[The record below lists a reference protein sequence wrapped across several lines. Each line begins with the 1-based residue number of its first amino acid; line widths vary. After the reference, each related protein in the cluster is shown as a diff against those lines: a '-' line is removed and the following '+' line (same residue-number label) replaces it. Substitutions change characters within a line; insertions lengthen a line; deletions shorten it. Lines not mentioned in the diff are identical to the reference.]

1 MPQEETQ
8 LIHQA
13 QTGDSHAFDRLYK
26 THQPRIYN
34 TVLSRAHPNDVDDLV
49 QITFMRAFENI
60 KHFRGTSAFATWLT
74 RIALN
79 VCNSQW
85 RTRSQQQLR
94 HTSLDAA
101 EQPLDIQADTPET
114 QLQRA
119 EYRTLVM
126 QNIQHLPEK
135 HRKAVWLH
143 YVMDHSY
150 EEITRA
156 LHVPVGTVKTWLN
169 RGRRELRDSLQRQG
183 VYDYELA

>member
-1 MPQEETQ
+1 MSQAETQ
-8 LIHQA
+8 LIRQV
-13 QTGDSHAFDRLYK
+13 QTGDSNAFDRLYK

-49 QITFMRAFENI
+49 QITFMRAFESI
-60 KHFRGTSAFATWLT
+60 QDFRGTAAFATWLT

-79 VCNSQW
+79 VCNTQW
-85 RTRSQQQLR
+85 RTRSRQQSR
-94 HTSLDAA
+94 HTSLDTTD
-101 EQPLDIQADTPET
+101 QPLDIHTDTPET

-126 QNIQHLPEK
+126 QNIQKLPEK

-143 YVMDHSY
+143 YVMDRSY
-150 EEITRA
+150 EEITHT
-156 LHVPVGTVKTWLN
+156 LCVPVGTVKTWLN